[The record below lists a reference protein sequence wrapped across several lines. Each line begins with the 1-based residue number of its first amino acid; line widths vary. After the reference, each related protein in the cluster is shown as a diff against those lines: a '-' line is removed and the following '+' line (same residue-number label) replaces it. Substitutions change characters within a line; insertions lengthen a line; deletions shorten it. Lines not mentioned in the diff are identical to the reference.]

1 MVSLIIALTSTSEE
15 VSVKIENEIIKNSL
29 QEKLLGI
36 VIDNR
41 RILEPDVEN
50 LCRKAGQKL
59 HAIARIANYT
69 DISKKSH
76 CSIMNAF
83 TLSQFSY
90 GPLTWMF
97 RSRKFNH
104 RINKRTLRIVYSDLQ
119 CTIKELLERDNF
131 FYDSRKKLP
140 ETSH

>member
-1 MVSLIIALTSTSEE
+1 MT
-15 VSVKIENEIIKNSL
+15 
-29 QEKLLGI
+29 
-36 VIDNR
+36 DNR
-41 RILEPDVEN
+41 HILEPDVEN

-83 TLSQFSY
+83 ILSQFSY

-104 RINKRTLRIVYSDLQ
+104 SINKRTLIIHERTLRIVYNDLQ
-119 CTIKELLERDNF
+119 CTVKELLERNNF

-140 ETSH
+140 ETSHWNIIIILLIIRNNI